1 MQEKV
6 IHNQVARLVNRNQP
20 RNDRDGGV
28 RSQGFKTVTVNMF
41 KDLKENTKMMR
52 KEMGDREPSKILII
66 EKYNIRNEKPTDWN

>member
-20 RNDRDGGV
+20 SNDRDGGV

-52 KEMGDREPSKILII
+52 KEMGDIKENQVRF
-66 EKYNIRNEKPTDWN
+66 